1 MEASSEAV
9 QSVKNGCYTY
19 LDLFRVRHFGRLC
32 VYSRRY
38 PEDPGL
44 VAALGNQQEMQ
55 CHLVSFVTE
64 ISADN

>member
-1 MEASSEAV
+1 MHLFIP
-9 QSVKNGCYTY
+9 QSLIECLQFVN
-19 LDLFRVRHFGRLC
+19 DFGRLC